1 MIQICNV
8 IKCIS
13 NKIMHIHGLH
23 PERFLNNAQKKIAE
37 DKCRYIMRSW
47 GQNESGGGRGNRK
60 KVKRALKFEKKMKN
74 RAKNPYTERRLG
86 KRMKGCTGF
95 TKILSH
101 IRIFCG
107 RISLIR

>member
-1 MIQICNV
+1 
-8 IKCIS
+8 
-13 NKIMHIHGLH
+13 
-23 PERFLNNAQKKIAE
+23 
-37 DKCRYIMRSW
+37 MRAT
-47 GQNESGGGRGNRK
+47 GKGEIEK
-60 KVKRALKFEKKMKN
+60 EVKRALKFEKKMKN
-74 RAKNPYTERRLG
+74 RAKNPYTERRFG